1 MDASKLCIYLD
12 RKFKKTLNP
21 KQYAVVMGKVDKII
35 GIMYGAITGLLVGAT
50 TQPLGPQS
58 AARAFDEK
66 MPYTLVSEKN
76 ALTDPVLGQMI
87 ILLSEFKNSKWDAE
101 KFKTFRNYLTVA
113 INSSSIKVDLQ
124 PQFVEQIRT
133 NKPTNLY
140 NLYSEDFYTRVPLCA
155 MFGDAS
161 LTTAI
166 NKIMQTHTSFDAS
179 AYGIIATSVIQ
190 MILQKDDIFEDEK
203 FNWDSVIEERFLP
216 VITQYYTQYCDTYF
230 AQDTSKLSEAEQKRI
245 EPMKHRVIESY
256 NDITHRIK
264 LITSLY
270 NGDRVV
276 DENIDHLTVDQ
287 QEEYR
292 ITSIYN
298 AQLDKLN
305 LHEKHASHP
314 ALVACWVVRTVQEIH
329 KQNDINSTDP
339 SYLIKILLRSI
350 AVRTGCSAYNCM
362 IAGAV
367 LGGIFGFTQIPEE
380 FYSAMD
386 PKLMDRIS
394 MEIWNIIANM

>member
-1 MDASKLCIYLD
+1 MDVSKLCIYLD
-12 RKFKKTLNP
+12 RKFKKSLNP
-21 KQYAVVMGKVDKII
+21 KQYTVVMGKVDKII

-50 TQPLGPQS
+50 TQSLGPLS
-58 AARAFDEK
+58 ARAFDEK

-76 ALTDPVLGQMI
+76 ALTDPVLGQLI
-87 ILLSEFKNSKWDAE
+87 ILLTEFKNAKWDAE

-113 INSSSIKVDLQ
+113 INSSLIKVDLQ

-133 NKPTNLY
+133 NKPANLY

-155 MFGDAS
+155 MFGDAC

-203 FNWDSVIEERFLP
+203 FNWDTVMEERFLP

-230 AQDTSKLSEAEQKRI
+230 VQDTSKLSEAEQKRI
-245 EPMKHRVIESY
+245 EPMKQRVTESY
-256 NDITHRIK
+256 NDINQRIK

-270 NGDRVV
+270 NGVKVV
-276 DENIDHLTVDQ
+276 DENIDHLTADQ
-287 QEEYR
+287 QEEFR

-298 AQLDKLN
+298 TQLDKLN
-305 LHEKHASHP
+305 LHEKHSSHP
-314 ALVACWVVRTVQEIH
+314 ALVACWVVRTIQEIH
-329 KQNDINSTDP
+329 KQIDINSTDP
-339 SYLIKILLRSI
+339 SYLIKLILRSI